1 MRSTGANRS
10 HERGVT
16 LALAALSLMA
26 LLGVAALAIDLSMLM
41 DARAEAQR
49 AADATALAGA
59 DAFRDYPGRPEA
71 TDSARDYAF
80 RILHANTV
88 YGKAVDTMGAK
99 APVVKNF
106 AWGTVTTV
114 DVNEATIQII
124 RGLAPGP
131 GDSNRVRVWVKPAE
145 IPTFF
150 ARAFNMDTRVVQA
163 MATAH
168 ASPEAPET
176 NCMKPFLLPD
186 MWFESNTTT
195 QDNNPANGYLDATE
209 ASHDGGEQ
217 WFYEPAAGDSYVRY
231 GEGTPCSGYGCGRAD
246 YVNDW
251 GTPLMIKPQ
260 QGNAQRQGNWYYTLD
275 GPEDNLR
282 DQIKSGCIDA
292 GVGSVPDPEQGG
304 KTGQVTQGTN
314 YLIDQ
319 DPSAHWDPATQ
330 TIVGSDPKYGNW
342 TNSPRTIIVGLFDP
356 IYMAGVSGKNEKIPP
371 GVVYTNFVRVWL
383 EQVDKNDNI
392 MVRFLGFAPGGG
404 NGPEAGSIVLRLQL
418 IQ

>member
-1 MRSTGANRS
+1 MRSTGAYRS

-26 LLGVAALAIDLSMLM
+26 LLGVAALAVDLSMLM

-71 TDSARDYAF
+71 TDSARDYAM
-80 RILHANTV
+80 RVLHANTV
-88 YGKAVDTMGAK
+88 YGKAIDTMGAK
-99 APVVKNF
+99 APVVTNKV
-106 AWGTVTTV
+106 WGTVTTV

-150 ARAFNMDTRVVQA
+150 ARAFNMGTRAVQA

-186 MWFESNTTT
+186 MWFETDKAT
-195 QDNNPANGYLDATE
+195 QDNNPANDFLDASD
-209 ASHDGGEQ
+209 ANKDGGEQ
-217 WFYEPAAGDSYVRY
+217 WFYEPGAGDTYVRY
-231 GEGTPCSGYGCGRAD
+231 GEGTPCSGYGCGRAG
-246 YVNDW
+246 YANDW

-275 GPEDNLR
+275 GPEANLR
-282 DQIKSGCIDA
+282 DQIESGCIDA
-292 GVGSVPDPEQGG
+292 GVGDAPDPEQGG
-304 KTGQVTQGTN
+304 KTGQVTHGTD
-314 YLIDQ
+314 YLINQ

-356 IYMAGVSGKNEKIPP
+356 AHMAGVSGTNEKIPP

-383 EQVDKNDNI
+383 EKTEKNENI

-404 NGPEAGSIVLRLQL
+404 SGPEEGSIVLRLQL